1 MVYATVLEAVD
12 ESHGGS
18 SPLLGTIL
26 EACYELV
33 ENFNS

>member
-18 SPLLGTIL
+18 SPLLGTIIRVI
-26 EACYELV
+26 EKYK
-33 ENFNS
+33 